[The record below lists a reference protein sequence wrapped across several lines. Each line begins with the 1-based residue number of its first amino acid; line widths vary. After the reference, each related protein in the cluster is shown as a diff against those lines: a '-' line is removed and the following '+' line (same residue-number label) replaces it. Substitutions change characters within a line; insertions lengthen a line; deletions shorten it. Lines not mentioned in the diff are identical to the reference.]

1 MASLN
6 KMQVIGNLGADP
18 EVRYMPD
25 GTPTATVSIATT
37 DQWKDKAT
45 GEKKEKTEWH
55 RAVFYKS
62 LADVARQ
69 YLKKG
74 SQIYV
79 EGKLHTRKWTDK
91 EGVDRYT
98 TEIVAQEMQ
107 MLGKAP
113 DNHAQSSPPSRLLKY
128 SLCKRVRFLGERFFS
143 DSAMRGSVLGRFC

>member
-25 GTPTATVSIATT
+25 GTPTATVTVATT
-37 DQWKDKAT
+37 DTWKDKAT

-55 RAVFYKS
+55 RVVFFKG
-62 LADVARQ
+62 LAEVVGE

-79 EGKLHTRKWTDK
+79 EGKLRTRKWTDK
-91 EGVDRYT
+91 EGIDRYT

-107 MLGKAP
+107 MLGKKASNEVPSAP
-113 DNHAQSSPPSRLLKY
+113 RGDAPPAGTDDDDY
-128 SLCKRVRFLGERFFS
+128 PF
-143 DSAMRGSVLGRFC
+143 

>member
-18 EVRYMPD
+18 EIRYMPD
-25 GTPTATVSIATT
+25 GTPTATVTVATT
-37 DQWKDKAT
+37 DTWKDKNT

-55 RAVFYKS
+55 RVVFFKG
-62 LADVARQ
+62 LAEVVGE

-79 EGKLHTRKWTDK
+79 EGKLRTRKWTDK
-91 EGVDRYT
+91 EGIDRYT

-107 MLGKAP
+107 MLGKKTGSDVQNAP
-113 DNHAQSSPPSRLLKY
+113 RGDAPPAASEDDDIP
-128 SLCKRVRFLGERFFS
+128 F
-143 DSAMRGSVLGRFC
+143 